1 MEVNFKVNGR
11 ECKILAG
18 EISPDTSLNTYL
30 RTHLCLTGTKFM
42 CQEGGCGCC
51 NVAIQG
57 VHPVSKE
64 QFTLAINSCLFLVYS
79 CHDLSITTIE
89 GLGNK
94 KSGYHSMQQ
103 RLAHFDGSQCGFC
116 SPGFIMNMFS
126 LYIGK
131 YGSVTAEEIEDSF
144 GGNICRCTGYRP
156 ILDAFKSFATDGTQ
170 DLNDLCRDIED
181 LSLEKCPKSGKI
193 CAGKCRNSL
202 HIKPDDNATWHKVYT
217 LGEVLQILSSVGSQ
231 KYRLVAGNTAH
242 GVYRMP
248 YDIEVFID
256 VSSVTELRDH
266 TIGNTI
272 VLGGNVTIT
281 EWMAIL
287 LEASDQRSGFSYCRL
302 VRNHL
307 NQMATIPVRNVG
319 TIAGNLMIKHDHN
332 EFISDIFLVL
342 ATIGATITIT
352 DTNGDHQTVSPRDFL
367 TVDMDK
373 KVITLITMPWIA
385 PDRYRL
391 KFYKVS
397 DRAQNATIYMN
408 AGFLLEIDQGSGFV
422 ISSTIVYGGV
432 NPSFVRAKSVEK
444 CINGK
449 DLFHNKT
456 IQSVVNEISSKF
468 VFDDSLPNTSAEFRR
483 ILAKGLFYKV
493 VLSLA
498 PRSIIS
504 PKYQSGSSPIY
515 RPLSSGKQIYQSTP
529 ALYPLTQPITKVEAL
544 VQCSGEAEYV
554 NDIYVHNS
562 LWATFVLS
570 NDPLKTIASID
581 ASEALAVKGV
591 KAFFSAKDIPGVNSF
606 TSQKNPAFPSYLE
619 PEEVFCSGKVL
630 FHGQPV
636 GMIVAEKMSQA
647 VYAADLVKIH
657 YDSKVKD
664 EGSIASLYR
673 YFRGDPVDK
682 DKVLP
687 TLDDVRR
694 SILAKRTSIGS
705 FFKTHPICSI
715 TVSAFAIT
723 SVLPGD
729 LIQVF
734 EGASAAFLANI
745 ELVATHQFSPD
756 QIAPYIIYGVSCA
769 EIEIDVLTGDF
780 QLRRVD
786 IVEDVG
792 QSISPR
798 VDVGQVEGA
807 FIMGMGYW
815 LHEKL
820 VYNRITGE
828 LLTDRSWNYKP
839 PGAKDI
845 PVDFRVT
852 LLQTISSAS
861 GILGSKA
868 CSEPAVSMAVV
879 VVSALRKALESARKD
894 AGAPDIFI
902 TLNASTTKEDILILA
917 GTPDEQFAL

>member
-1 MEVNFKVNGR
+1 MNFKVNGR

-42 CQEGGCGCC
+42 CEEGGCGCC

-57 VHPVSKE
+57 VHPVTKE

-94 KSGYHSMQQ
+94 KTGYHSMQQ

-156 ILDAFKSFATDGTQ
+156 ILDAFKSFATDGMR
-170 DLNDLCRDIED
+170 DIKDLCGDIED
-181 LSLEKCPKSGKI
+181 LTLQKCPKSGNI
-193 CAGKCRNSL
+193 CAGKCRSSL
-202 HIKPDDNATWHKVYT
+202 HIKPDDSAIWHKAYT
-217 LGEVLQILSSVGSQ
+217 LSEVLQILSSVGNQ

-242 GVYRMP
+242 GVYKMP

-302 VRNHL
+302 VRDHL

-352 DTNGDHQTVSPRDFL
+352 DTTGNHQTVSPRDFL

-408 AGFLLEIDQGSGFV
+408 AGFLLEMNQGSGFV

-432 NPSFVRAKSVEK
+432 NPNFVRAKSVEK

-468 VFDDSLPNTSAEFRR
+468 SFDDSLPNTSAEFRR

-493 VLSLA
+493 YLNK
-498 PRSIIS
+498 IIS
-504 PKYQSGSSPIY
+504 LGKY
-515 RPLSSGKQIYQSTP
+515 T
-529 ALYPLTQPITKVEAL
+529 
-544 VQCSGEAEYV
+544 
-554 NDIYVHNS
+554 
-562 LWATFVLS
+562 
-570 NDPLKTIASID
+570 
-581 ASEALAVKGV
+581 
-591 KAFFSAKDIPGVNSF
+591 
-606 TSQKNPAFPSYLE
+606 
-619 PEEVFCSGKVL
+619 
-630 FHGQPV
+630 
-636 GMIVAEKMSQA
+636 
-647 VYAADLVKIH
+647 
-657 YDSKVKD
+657 
-664 EGSIASLYR
+664 
-673 YFRGDPVDK
+673 
-682 DKVLP
+682 
-687 TLDDVRR
+687 
-694 SILAKRTSIGS
+694 
-705 FFKTHPICSI
+705 
-715 TVSAFAIT
+715 
-723 SVLPGD
+723 
-729 LIQVF
+729 
-734 EGASAAFLANI
+734 
-745 ELVATHQFSPD
+745 
-756 QIAPYIIYGVSCA
+756 
-769 EIEIDVLTGDF
+769 
-780 QLRRVD
+780 
-786 IVEDVG
+786 
-792 QSISPR
+792 
-798 VDVGQVEGA
+798 
-807 FIMGMGYW
+807 
-815 LHEKL
+815 
-820 VYNRITGE
+820 
-828 LLTDRSWNYKP
+828 
-839 PGAKDI
+839 
-845 PVDFRVT
+845 
-852 LLQTISSAS
+852 
-861 GILGSKA
+861 
-868 CSEPAVSMAVV
+868 
-879 VVSALRKALESARKD
+879 
-894 AGAPDIFI
+894 
-902 TLNASTTKEDILILA
+902 
-917 GTPDEQFAL
+917 